1 MSDENNYENE
11 IYNDEYY
18 TYEENDLGNKIV
30 TAEEIDFLEEAEIIK
45 ERENAIKEAM
55 EKLFLERDDAIL
67 AMIFLEWKTNNL
79 DSWYDSED
87 NKYKAGIELSEGTK
101 AKLEKEGIESNGDNC
116 LVCFEEK
123 NDKFLA

>member
-1 MSDENNYENE
+1 
-11 IYNDEYY
+11 
-18 TYEENDLGNKIV
+18 
-30 TAEEIDFLEEAEIIK
+30 
-45 ERENAIKEAM
+45 M

-123 NDKFLA
+123 NDTFFSLNCGHQFCPDCWTEYLKEKIKSPLSALQATCPQKGCTCIVYE